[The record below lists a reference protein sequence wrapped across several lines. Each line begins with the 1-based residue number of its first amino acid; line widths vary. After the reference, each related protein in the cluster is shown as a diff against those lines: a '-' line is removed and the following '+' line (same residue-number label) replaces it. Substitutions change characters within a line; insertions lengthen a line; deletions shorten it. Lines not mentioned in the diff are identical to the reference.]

1 MDVDIIIK
9 LGFFIG
15 DFNQHIEQLHK
26 DQFDGQ
32 NSGESFTIYIY
43 RGQGM
48 YRTDLEQMT
57 KKQGW
62 AHLI

>member
-15 DFNQHIEQLHK
+15 DLNQHIEQLHK

-32 NSGESFTIYIY
+32 NSGESFTVY

-48 YRTDLEQMT
+48 SRTDLEQMT
-57 KKQGW
+57 KNKGG
-62 AHLI
+62 LI